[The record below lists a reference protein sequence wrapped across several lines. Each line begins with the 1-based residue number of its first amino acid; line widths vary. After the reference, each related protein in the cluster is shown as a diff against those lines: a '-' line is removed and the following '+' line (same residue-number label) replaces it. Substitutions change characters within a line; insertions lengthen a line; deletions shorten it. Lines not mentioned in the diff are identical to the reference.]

1 MLDEARK
8 WIIGRDIYVDTCWGP
23 NIQSLGVDEVVKFI
37 RQHGAEKVLF
47 ATDYPSTSDP
57 IPQIKWFKELPLQ
70 EKEKQMIFWENARRL
85 LGLG

>member
-1 MLDEARK
+1 M
-8 WIIGRDIYVDTCWGP
+8 DTGWAP
-23 NIQSLGVDEVVKFI
+23 SIQSLGSEEVVKFI

-57 IPQIKWFKELPLQ
+57 IPQIKWFKELPLK
-70 EKEKQMIFWENARRL
+70 EKEKQMILRENARQL

>member
-1 MLDEARK
+1 M
-8 WIIGRDIYVDTCWGP
+8 
-23 NIQSLGVDEVVKFI
+23 VKFI

-70 EKEKQMIFWENARRL
+70 EKEKQMIFRENARRL